1 MAAGSIFA
9 GFFGEPYHIKDNH
22 SALGVAVSLFFA
34 LGLIFAIRDPFKGLI
49 YSQMMLSI
57 QLPITIFLQIYL
69 TSSKKVMK
77 DRANGP
83 AFKISLLVIGC
94 IVTVL
99 NLMLLFS

>member
-1 MAAGSIFA
+1 MFHPDSREVIIF
-9 GFFGEPYHIKDNH
+9 
-22 SALGVAVSLFFA
+22 
-34 LGLIFAIRDPFKGLI
+34 LIIGDPFGGLI
-49 YSQMMLSI
+49 YSQMLLSI
-57 QLPITIFLQIYL
+57 QLPWTIFTLVFL

-83 AFKISLLVIGC
+83 AFKISLLVIGG